1 LGAKILEYCA
11 VIIDPFS
18 KKIKFEPYSMSKTI
32 EMKGT
37 EKNEVISFVDSKLT
51 IVMINENSKLYKLGA
66 RKNDV
71 ILEIDGV
78 IVSDICSLLAIK
90 NALSDTS
97 NHKIKMID
105 LNGNLKMFEIK

>member
-1 LGAKILEYCA
+1 
-11 VIIDPFS
+11 
-18 KKIKFEPYSMSKTI
+18 
-32 EMKGT
+32 MKGT

-97 NHKIKMID
+97 NHKLKVID
-105 LNGNLKMFEIK
+105 SNGSLKIV